1 MATLIVGGV
10 VLLAVRPPYGRWSGT
25 AERAGAAAE
34 ATARAAPDADTD
46 IWREGLCPPSFFA
59 PSHCLCPASVLH
71 CA

>member
-10 VLLAVRPPYGRWSGT
+10 VLLAVAAAVWKMVRDRRR
-25 AERAGAAAE
+25 EGAAAE
-34 ATARAAPDADTD
+34 ATVRAAPDADTD